1 MILATSKNIKISE
14 NNGLLSQFNDFQET
28 QNFISFSWNQLGENV
43 RTSRLSTSL
52 SKDKP
57 NINAELINIQNN
69 EIVWKPIETN
79 ELQIE
84 SKHVI
89 WFS

>member
-14 NNGLLSQFNDFQET
+14 NNGLLSQFNDFQNT

>member
-1 MILATSKNIKISE
+1 MILATSKNVKISE

-57 NINAELINIQNN
+57 NINTELINIQNN

-84 SKHVI
+84 SKYNI
-89 WFS
+89 WSS